1 MQESNQ
7 LRYGREEKSI
17 RQLKN
22 RLQASSTE
30 RLALQN
36 EEDLKGRQHIG
47 ESNRLRRE
55 IQERTPN
62 FK

>member
-17 RQLKN
+17 SQLKN

-36 EEDLKGRQHIG
+36 EEDLKARQHIG
-47 ESNRLRRE
+47 ESNRLRRQ

>member
-7 LRYGREEKSI
+7 LRYGREKNSI
-17 RQLKN
+17 SQLKN
-22 RLQASSTE
+22 QLQASSTK

-36 EEDLKGRQHIG
+36 EEDLKARQHIG
-47 ESNRLRRE
+47 ESSRLRRQ
-55 IQERTPN
+55 IQERTLN